1 MLSAKQLA
9 NSYVTVDFGKF
20 KRNLQRVQ
28 SYLNSGTELMFTAK
42 SNGYGHGLT
51 EMALYAAEHCGIQK
65 ISTAMLLEAME
76 LRQAGYAGFLMVL
89 GGIPPAA
96 LPAVVEYDLVTACYN
111 ADLAI
116 RLNELA
122 GSAGKMLDIHLKID
136 SGMHRLG
143 VTPGDELQQLLDVLK
158 KLPHLHID
166 GCFTH
171 LANADEADQI
181 VSNRQLDLFDQAIV
195 QLHANGIEPRWLHT
209 AGSDAVITC
218 RRSHYNLVRPAAIL
232 YGYDTAEGPF
242 NRLSVEPVLSW
253 HSVVTNIRIV
263 KAGEAAGYSAF
274 YQPKQ
279 ETLLAIVGFG
289 ASDGYLR
296 SLVSKDPTQN
306 GYVLIRGQKA
316 PVVAICMDQSF
327 IDISQ
332 IPNVKIGDPVT
343 ILGTDDALSVTAY
356 DLKSL
361 SHTTIGY
368 VLASISSRPPRIYVN
383 SLTLI

>member
-1 MLSAKQLA
+1 M
-9 NSYVTVDFGKF
+9 
-20 KRNLQRVQ
+20 
-28 SYLNSGTELMFTAK
+28 
-42 SNGYGHGLT
+42 
-51 EMALYAAEHCGIQK
+51 I
-65 ISTAMLLEAME
+65 LEAVE

-96 LPAVVEYDLVTACYN
+96 LPAVVEYDLITACYN

-143 VTPGDELQQLLDVLK
+143 VTPGDELQQLLDVLR

-242 NRLSVEPVLSW
+242 NRLGVEPVLSW
-253 HSVVTNIRIV
+253 HSVVTNIRTV
-263 KAGEAAGYSAF
+263 KPGEAAGYSAF

-332 IPNVKIGDPVT
+332 IPSVKIGDPVT
-343 ILGTDDALSVTAY
+343 VLGTDEALSVTAY

>member
-1 MLSAKQLA
+1 MLSSIQLA
-9 NSYVTVDFGKF
+9 NSYVSVDFGKF
-20 KRNLQRVQ
+20 QRNLQRVQ

-51 EMALYAAEHCGIQK
+51 ETALYAADHCGIQK
-65 ISTAMLLEAME
+65 ISTAMILEAVE
-76 LRQAGYAGFLMVL
+76 LRQAGYADFLMVL

-116 RLNELA
+116 QLNDLA
-122 GSAGKMLDIHLKID
+122 GKAGKVLDIHLKID

-158 KLPHLHID
+158 KLPHLHLD

-171 LANADEADQI
+171 LANADEANQI
-181 VSNRQLDLFDQAIV
+181 VSNRQLDLFDQAIA
-195 QLHANGIEPRWLHT
+195 QLHANGIDPQWLHT
-209 AGSDAVITC
+209 AGSDAVITS

-242 NRLSVEPVLSW
+242 NRLGVEPVLSW
-253 HSVVTNIRIV
+253 HSVVTNIRTV

-274 YQPKQ
+274 YQPEQ
-279 ETLLAIVGFG
+279 ETRLAIIGFG

-296 SLVSKDPTQN
+296 SLVNKDPKQN
-306 GYVLIRGQKA
+306 GYVLLHSKKA

-327 IDISQ
+327 VDISQ
-332 IPNVKIGDPVT
+332 IPETKIGDPVT
-343 ILGTDDALSVTAY
+343 VLGTDGALSVTAY
-356 DLKSL
+356 ELKSL

-368 VLASISSRPPRIYVN
+368 VLASISSRPPRIY
-383 SLTLI
+383 ID